1 MYVKWVVRRHK
12 NEELANINFYDAYLV
27 QSYKNEV
34 GEPRQRTICYLGNLR
49 QIDNAFPVIERA
61 LFYLR
66 MEETL
71 QRHLPGYLQSVEE
84 RVKLYQG
91 LAAVVALPTPDEMMQ
106 GEEFHKRWQSNYWKA
121 LREATGNIPPDVA
134 GFFTVQE
141 QMLDGVISQ
150 IDESEVSVAEP
161 ASFTPYTEGPLDHI
175 TIIGRLSSKSNQER

>member
-66 MEETL
+66 MDETL
-71 QRHLPGYLQSVEE
+71 RRHLPNYLQNVEE
-84 RVKLYQG
+84 RIKLYQG
-91 LAAVVALPTPDEMMQ
+91 VAAVAALPTAEEMMQ
-106 GEEFHKRWQSNYWKA
+106 GDEIHKRWQDNYWKA
-121 LREATGNIPPDVA
+121 VSEATDNVPPDVA
-134 GFFTVQE
+134 GFFMLQE
-141 QMLDGVISQ
+141 QEMEGVNSG
-150 IDESEVSVAEP
+150 EP
-161 ASFTPYTEGPLDHI
+161 PSANNSASTEGPLDRI
-175 TIIGRLSSKSNQER
+175 TIIGRLGSKSNR

>member
-66 MEETL
+66 MDETL
-71 QRHLPGYLQSVEE
+71 RRHLPKYLQNIEE
-84 RVKLYQG
+84 RIKLYQG
-91 LAAVVALPTPDEMMQ
+91 VAAVAALPTVEEMMQ
-106 GEEFHKRWQSNYWKA
+106 GDELHKRWQDHYWKA
-121 LREATGNIPPDVA
+121 VSEAADNVPPDVA
-134 GFFTVQE
+134 GFFMLQE
-141 QMLDGVISQ
+141 QEMEGVNPG
-150 IDESEVSVAEP
+150 EP
-161 ASFTPYTEGPLDHI
+161 TAPNNAASTEGPLDRI
-175 TIIGRLSSKSNQER
+175 TIIGRLGSKSNQQK

>member
-66 MEETL
+66 MDETL
-71 QRHLPGYLQSVEE
+71 RRHLPNYLQNVEE
-84 RVKLYQG
+84 RIKLYQG
-91 LAAVVALPTPDEMMQ
+91 VAAVAALPTAEEMMH
-106 GEEFHKRWQSNYWKA
+106 GDEIHKRWQDNYWKGVS
-121 LREATGNIPPDVA
+121 EATDNVPPDVA
-134 GFFTVQE
+134 GFFMLQE
-141 QMLDGVISQ
+141 QEMEGVSPG
-150 IDESEVSVAEP
+150 ELSAPNNTVS
-161 ASFTPYTEGPLDHI
+161 TEGPLDRI
-175 TIIGRLSSKSNQER
+175 TIIGRLGSKPTR